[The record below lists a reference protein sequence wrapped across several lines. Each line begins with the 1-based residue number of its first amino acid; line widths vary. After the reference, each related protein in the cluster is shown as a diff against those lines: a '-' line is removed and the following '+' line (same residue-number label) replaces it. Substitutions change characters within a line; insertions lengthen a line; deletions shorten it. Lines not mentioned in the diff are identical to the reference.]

1 MVTAE
6 IKDVKID
13 EVRGSIIVET
23 EYKVNG
29 VVVQVGNTRY
39 TEESGTNLEIIAKAK
54 EDVALH
60 CENLIRRIE
69 ANQTFRN
76 VEALKAQKAL
86 TEPIATEIKKD
97 LVGYKTDKTEVI
109 DVYKGVEIKVTA
121 DSINSVKTVSDT
133 KEL

>member
-13 EVRGSIIVET
+13 VVRGSIVVET

-29 VVVQVGNTRY
+29 VVVQLGQTRY
-39 TEESGTNLEIIAKAK
+39 DENSGTNEEIIAKAK
-54 EDVALH
+54 EDVAQH

-69 ANQTFRN
+69 ANQTFRS
-76 VEALKAQKAL
+76 VESLKIQKAL
-86 TEPIATEIKKD
+86 TEPIALAIKGD
-97 LVGYKTDKTEVI
+97 LIGYKTDRAEVV

-121 DSINSVKTVSDT
+121 DSVNSVKAVSEI
-133 KEL
+133 KEV

>member
-6 IKDVKID
+6 IKDVLID
-13 EVRGSIIVET
+13 SERGSIIVET

-29 VVVQVGNTRY
+29 EVVQLGRTRY

-54 EDVALH
+54 EDVAQH

-69 ANQTFRN
+69 ANRAFRE
-76 VEALKAQKAL
+76 VEALKVQKSL
-86 TEPIATEIKKD
+86 TEPIATAIKSD

-121 DSINSVKTVSDT
+121 DSKNSVKAVA

>member
-23 EYKVNG
+23 EYKIDG
-29 VVVQVGNTRY
+29 KVVQVGNTRY
-39 TEESGTNLEIIAKAK
+39 TEESGTNAEIIAKAK
-54 EDVALH
+54 EDVAQH

-69 ANQTFRN
+69 ANRAFRDA
-76 VEALKAQKAL
+76 EALKVQKAL
-86 TEPIATEIKKD
+86 TEPIATSIKSD
-97 LVGYKTDKTEVI
+97 LVGYKTDKTEVV
-109 DVYKGVEIKVTA
+109 DVYKGVEIKVTS
-121 DSINSVKTVSDT
+121 DGINSVKTVLA

>member
-23 EYKVNG
+23 EYKIDG
-29 VVVQVGNTRY
+29 KVVQVGNTRY

-69 ANQTFRN
+69 ANQTFRSA
-76 VEALKAQKAL
+76 ESLKIQKAL
-86 TEPIATEIKKD
+86 TEPIATAIKSD
-97 LVGYKTDKTEVI
+97 LVGYKTDKTEVV

-121 DSINSVKTVSDT
+121 DSINSVKTVLA